1 MSKLRTFWNLATGSR
16 KFVGALGNNG
26 ILNWMRD
33 DKYLELLYKEQMGK
47 KLNLKN
53 PVSFNEKLQWL
64 KVNDHNERYFD
75 LVNKIKAKEVVGNI
89 IGKEHIV
96 PIYKIWDKA
105 ELISFEDLPD
115 KFVLKCNHDQG
126 SVVLVDDKKTVD
138 ISSIRKSYSKLLKRS
153 PYPGTREYPYK
164 MIKPAVFAE
173 KYLGGDIIDYKF
185 YCFNGEP
192 KFLYCGKGL
201 TTDHSL
207 KIDFYDMNW
216 ELMPFYRTDYGRLG
230 IIPKPLHFELMKD
243 IAKKLSANTTF
254 VRIDL
259 FEVDNVVYFSEF
271 TLYPAS
277 GFMPFV
283 PEEYDTK
290 LGSWINL

>member
-1 MSKLRTFWNLATGSR
+1 MSKIKTFWNLATGSR

-26 ILNWMRD
+26 LLNWMSD
-33 DKYLELLYKEQMGK
+33 SKYLKLLYKEQLGK
-47 KLNLKN
+47 ELNLDN

-64 KVNDHNERYFD
+64 KIHDHNERYYD
-75 LVNKIKAKEVVGNI
+75 LVDKIKAKEVVGKI
-89 IGKEHIV
+89 IGEEHIV

-105 ELISFEDLPD
+105 SLINFEDLQN

-126 SVVLVDDKKTVD
+126 SVLLVDDKNKIDV
-138 ISSIRKSYSKLLKRS
+138 SNIRKSYSKLLKRS

-173 KYLGGDIIDYKF
+173 KYLGGSIIDYKF

-216 ELMPFYRTDYGRLG
+216 ELMPFYRTDYDRLG
-230 IIPKPLHFELMKD
+230 IIPKPHHFELMKN
-243 IAKKLSANTTF
+243 IAMKLSQNTAF

-259 FEVDNVVYFSEF
+259 FEVDDVVYFSEY
-271 TLYPAS
+271 TLYPAA

-283 PEEYDTK
+283 PEEYDIE
-290 LGSWINL
+290 LGHWIKI

>member
-138 ISSIRKSYSKLLKRS
+138 ISNIAVLPVNGAIILIIISIFLTVIAGFIPAKIASRKDPVEALRS
-153 PYPGTREYPYK
+153 E
-164 MIKPAVFAE
+164 
-173 KYLGGDIIDYKF
+173 
-185 YCFNGEP
+185 
-192 KFLYCGKGL
+192 
-201 TTDHSL
+201 
-207 KIDFYDMNW
+207 
-216 ELMPFYRTDYGRLG
+216 
-230 IIPKPLHFELMKD
+230 
-243 IAKKLSANTTF
+243 
-254 VRIDL
+254 
-259 FEVDNVVYFSEF
+259 
-271 TLYPAS
+271 
-277 GFMPFV
+277 
-283 PEEYDTK
+283 
-290 LGSWINL
+290 